1 MKKIFNKKV
10 FNSIICLVLSAV
22 LVITGMPVDSLASP
36 NEPAT
41 NEGDRFE
48 INSQIL
54 SLENDYTSV
63 HMSGTNGGFYISN
76 VEGDKTIKSDNNK
89 ELLYHSDDFD
99 TSFTSFKITK
109 NGETKNY
116 IFGED
121 YSYEGIKTSPVTV
134 SKDATG
140 LSAKWTLGELEFTQR
155 LELANSGSNEH
166 GMVCISYNV
175 KNNGTDDVK
184 IEARILLDS
193 AIGSQD
199 YVYYELPDTS
209 YSSDIIQ
216 KECII
221 KAGEVPSTFY
231 AYDDLKSPSA
241 TANNVISS
249 KGMLKQIAFAH
260 WNSLAATD
268 FDFAPNE
275 SFDFTSDGNEEYGTA
290 DSAMA
295 MYYDLGTVSAGKQ
308 GLVNTYYG
316 VYSNEKVKPEV
327 DTVAFNMTAP
337 ATLSL
342 STDGK
347 QYISNCNRDESGKF
361 KEDGIFMHQ
370 KGLHR

>member
-10 FNSIICLVLSAV
+10 FNSVICLVLSAV
-22 LVITGMPVDSLASP
+22 LVITGMPVDSLAAP

-41 NEGDRFE
+41 NEGDGFE

-209 YSSDIIQ
+209 YSIGKMQYS
-216 KECII
+216 
-221 KAGEVPSTFY
+221 
-231 AYDDLKSPSA
+231 KS
-241 TANNVISS
+241 I
-249 KGMLKQIAFAH
+249 
-260 WNSLAATD
+260 
-268 FDFAPNE
+268 
-275 SFDFTSDGNEEYGTA
+275 
-290 DSAMA
+290 
-295 MYYDLGTVSAGKQ
+295 
-308 GLVNTYYG
+308 
-316 VYSNEKVKPEV
+316 
-327 DTVAFNMTAP
+327 
-337 ATLSL
+337 
-342 STDGK
+342 
-347 QYISNCNRDESGKF
+347 
-361 KEDGIFMHQ
+361 
-370 KGLHR
+370 